1 MTSFRQIETNRR
13 NARKS
18 TGPITEEGKQRSR
31 CNAVRHGLTAQTVIG
46 ALEDAEDY
54 NAFQAAV
61 AAGFDAETAVERELV
76 LRLASLLWRLRRA
89 TAIDTGFL
97 ETPSEPDIAP
107 DLDGGAPANERA
119 AAGTTSLENHTSL
132 HDFDDKGQNDTL
144 NSEIT
149 RRFLQLDS
157 NGFERLGRYETA
169 LWRQVYQVIFV
180 LDVLRRQNLDRSWLS
195 RSSSSM
201 RFRPL
206 RSLLPKA

>member
-1 MTSFRQIETNRR
+1 MTSLRQIEANRR
-13 NARKS
+13 NARRS
-18 TGPITEEGKQRSR
+18 TGPITEEGKRRSR
-31 CNAVRHGLTAQTVIG
+31 CNAVRHELTAETVIS

-54 NAFQAAV
+54 GAFETAV

-107 DLDGGAPANERA
+107 DPDGAAPANERA
-119 AAGTTSLENHTSL
+119 AARIASLENHTSL
-132 HDFDDKGQNDTL
+132 QDLDDKGQNDTL
-144 NSEIT
+144 NSEIA

-157 NGFERLGRYETA
+157 NGFERLGRYETT

-206 RSLLPKA
+206 

>member
-1 MTSFRQIETNRR
+1 LLN
-13 NARKS
+13 
-18 TGPITEEGKQRSR
+18 
-31 CNAVRHGLTAQTVIG
+31 
-46 ALEDAEDY
+46 D

-61 AAGFDAETAVERELV
+61 AASFDAETAVERELV
-76 LRLASLLWRLRRA
+76 LRLASLLWRLRRV
-89 TAIDTGFL
+89 TAIDTGFI

-119 AAGTTSLENHTSL
+119 AAASLENHTSL

-144 NSEIT
+144 NSEIA

-169 LWRQVYQVIFV
+169 LWRQVYQVILV

>member
-1 MTSFRQIETNRR
+1 M
-13 NARKS
+13 
-18 TGPITEEGKQRSR
+18 
-31 CNAVRHGLTAQTVIG
+31 IG

-54 NAFQAAV
+54 NAFQATV
-61 AAGFDAETAVERELV
+61 AASFDAKTAVERELV
-76 LRLASLLWRLRRA
+76 LRLASLLWRLRRV
-89 TAIDTGFL
+89 TAIDTGFI

-119 AAGTTSLENHTSL
+119 AAASLENHTSL

-144 NSEIT
+144 NSEIA

-157 NGFERLGRYETA
+157 GFERLGRYETA
-169 LWRQVYQVIFV
+169 LWRQVYQVILV

-201 RFRPL
+201 RFRSL

>member
-1 MTSFRQIETNRR
+1 MRWRTPQITTR
-13 NARKS
+13 
-18 TGPITEEGKQRSR
+18 
-31 CNAVRHGLTAQTVIG
+31 
-46 ALEDAEDY
+46 
-54 NAFQAAV
+54 QAAV
-61 AAGFDAETAVERELV
+61 AASFDAETAVERELV

-89 TAIDTGFL
+89 TAIDTGLL

-107 DLDGGAPANERA
+107 DPDGGVPNERA
-119 AAGTTSLENHTSL
+119 AAGTAGLENHTSL
-132 HDFDDKGQNDTL
+132 HGCDDKGQNDTL
-144 NSEIT
+144 NSEIA

-206 RSLLPKA
+206 HRFCIKPESLEPEVNPP

>member
-31 CNAVRHGLTAQTVIG
+31 CKAVSHGLTAETVIG

-61 AAGFDAETAVERELV
+61 AASFDAKTAVERELV
-76 LRLASLLWRLRRA
+76 LRLASLLWRLCRV
-89 TAIDTGFL
+89 TAIDTGFI
-97 ETPSEPDIAP
+97 ETPSEPDITP

-119 AAGTTSLENHTSL
+119 AAGTTSLENRCMISMTKARMTPLILQSRDDSCSSTPTDLSGSDAMKQRCDGKCISKSL
-132 HDFDDKGQNDTL
+132 SSMCYDDRTL
-144 NSEIT
+144 T
-149 RRFLQLDS
+149 GV
-157 NGFERLGRYETA
+157 GFP
-169 LWRQVYQVIFV
+169 
-180 LDVLRRQNLDRSWLS
+180 N
-195 RSSSSM
+195 SSSM

>member
-1 MTSFRQIETNRR
+1 LLN
-13 NARKS
+13 
-18 TGPITEEGKQRSR
+18 
-31 CNAVRHGLTAQTVIG
+31 
-46 ALEDAEDY
+46 D

-61 AAGFDAETAVERELV
+61 AASFDAETAVERELV
-76 LRLASLLWRLRRA
+76 LRLASLLWRLRRV
-89 TAIDTGFL
+89 TAIDTGSI

-119 AAGTTSLENHTSL
+119 AAASLENHTSL

-144 NSEIT
+144 NSEIA

-169 LWRQVYQVIFV
+169 LWRQVYQVILV

-201 RFRPL
+201 RFRSL